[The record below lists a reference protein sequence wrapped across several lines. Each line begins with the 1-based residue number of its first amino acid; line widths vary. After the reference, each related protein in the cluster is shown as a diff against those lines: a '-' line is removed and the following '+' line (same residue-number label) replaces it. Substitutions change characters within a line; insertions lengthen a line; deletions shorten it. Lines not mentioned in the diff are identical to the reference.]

1 MTLLDV
7 AVDAVEQHGAMQK
20 PTELAALLALVYD
33 HQPEVVWEIGTA
45 TGGTLWALAVTLEIP
60 AVLVSIDLPGGPFS
74 GGATIFPEDLQ
85 RLVRDH
91 CAHLTI
97 IHGDSRTVDLPKPAP
112 DFVLIDGDHSFEG
125 VEADWERYSPLVK
138 PGGLIA
144 LHDIVLHPA
153 YTGVEVEQVWREI
166 RENEVTVEII
176 DPTHTTGLARNQW
189 GGIGVVFR

>member
-20 PTELAALLALVYD
+20 PTELAALLAIVYD

-74 GGATIFPEDLQ
+74 GGATIMPEDLQ

-91 CAHLTI
+91 CANLTI
-97 IHGDSRTVDLPKPAP
+97 IHGDSRFVKLPTIQP
-112 DFVLIDGDHSFEG
+112 DFVLLDGDHSFAG
-125 VEADWERYSPLVK
+125 VRADWEIYAPLVK
-138 PGGLIA
+138 PGGLVV
-144 LHDIVLHPA
+144 LHDIVKHPESS
-153 YTGVEVEQVWREI
+153 GVEVDQVWREI
-166 RENEVTVEII
+166 SENEVTVEII
-176 DPTHTTGLARNQW
+176 DPTHTTGLDKNQW